1 MCGGACG
8 DVYESPSLAQK
19 YPHVAG
25 LSTVGQSVEGRQLWV
40 MRIARD
46 PDRKSLGKPKFGYVG
61 NMHGNE
67 AVSRQVLVCLLARYG
82 EEERITELVNGT
94 DVCIVPGM
102 SPDGFERSTE
112 GDCSG
117 DHSGRNN
124 AKNKD
129 LSGGFPDQFDKS
141 NVDPADIPEV
151 MEVMRWI
158 QEMGFVL
165 SGGLHGG
172 TLVASYPFDDSAS
185 HEQEGHYSPS
195 ADDGLFRQLAL
206 VYRECRIIRQVVFLR
221 NFIIEQETCSQ

>member
-1 MCGGACG
+1 MIKLAKRLQ
-8 DVYESPSLAQK
+8 SLAQK

-129 LSGGFPDQFDKS
+129 LNRSFPDQFDKAT
-141 NVDPADIPEV
+141 VDPANIPEV
-151 MEVMRWI
+151 MAVMRWI
-158 QEMGFVL
+158 QEKKSVFLALFVL
-165 SGGLHGG
+165 NTQIPDVFVQLFEVL
-172 TLVASYPFDDSAS
+172 TRVA
-185 HEQEGHYSPS
+185 
-195 ADDGLFRQLAL
+195 LIL
-206 VYRECRIIRQVVFLR
+206 
-221 NFIIEQETCSQ
+221 